1 MSLKNAVII
10 CGPQPLS
17 LGLET
22 AGYKDS
28 CGRGLGLTGEQPAS
42 LLTGDS
48 ILNLC
53 HIREVGSVG
62 DAQTPHAMSMTPFL
76 ERSRG
81 TM

>member
-1 MSLKNAVII
+1 MWATASVP
-10 CGPQPLS
+10 GPGDS
-17 LGLET
+17 RVLGQLWE
-22 AGYKDS
+22 GP
-28 CGRGLGLTGEQPAS
+28 LGLTRERLAS

-62 DAQTPHAMSMTPFL
+62 DAQAPHAMSMTPFL

>member
-10 CGPQPLS
+10 CGPQLATATVSVPGPGDS
-17 LGLET
+17 RVLGQLW
-22 AGYKDS
+22 
-28 CGRGLGLTGEQPAS
+28 EQLAS

-48 ILNLC
+48 IFNLC

-62 DAQTPHAMSMTPFL
+62 DAQAPHAMSMTPFL
-76 ERSRG
+76 EEKQR